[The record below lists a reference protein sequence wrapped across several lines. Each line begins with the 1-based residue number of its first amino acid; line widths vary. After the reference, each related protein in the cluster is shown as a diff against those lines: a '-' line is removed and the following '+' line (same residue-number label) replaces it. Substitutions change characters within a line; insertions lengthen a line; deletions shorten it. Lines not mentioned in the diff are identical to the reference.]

1 VFWNIEFLSFS
12 SVSLNFSLVSLFFFR
27 FISLKKAKIPIFY
40 FIMIKGNKIKYKK
53 KVIKN
58 GKKRFG
64 NFFGI
69 GHF

>member
-1 VFWNIEFLSFS
+1 MSNGV
-12 SVSLNFSLVSLFFFR
+12 
-27 FISLKKAKIPIFY
+27 KKAKIPIFY